1 MRFCVQAT
9 SSRSS
14 GSGKFFDGFADVLI
28 RSLGSRAGFGTV
40 EVRKTPGAGMVYR
53 VCLPP

>member
-9 SSRSS
+9 SSRSN

-40 EVRKTPGAGMVYR
+40 EVRKTPGAGMDYR